1 MQSAQVEIFTL
12 IGEGAALLKAL
23 DEDSPEFFGNLDRL
37 REILAMLG
45 AAPAPAPLGPAP
57 LQFSLTDREGSAVA
71 LQAYLRNGLAALPE
85 ELAGFEAQ
93 TVAELAQLIGAG
105 DAMHDAR
112 TFGQGKQSEA
122 HQLAVLDYFVSRG
135 IQVDA
140 DAATEAAQQAEALL
154 RTQVSDNP
162 EYAAAQVEYKRVSD
176 ARRARIHALDDQIAA
191 AHMAGTD
198 YTPLVEERNRVYEE
212 MDTAQTA
219 AWQAVKATH
228 DKFFA
233 DRAAKHRELLEQ
245 HGQPILD
252 KLLAASPV
260 SQEEADAWAAEQVID
275 ANAKAKLKRLG
286 YAPEQVVRDMAEY
299 YRLSGGKASAIR
311 IGIDGGRRANAVGVT
326 ARTDE
331 KVINLG
337 ARFNKTVLFHEL
349 AHHLENDP
357 IAMGAS
363 NGFLKRRR
371 ESDTKYTLRSL
382 TGNKGYDTR
391 EVAYKDGFI
400 DPYVGKVYPSGIT
413 EVFSM
418 GVQYLANPAHTAI
431 LAAKD
436 PHMLELITGYLSAP
450 LTPAMHAKLNMHQD
464 VISDMQDKRATEA
477 EQYEKAMALLAGEV
491 SIVKDDW
498 FETLDPNSNL
508 GYKVHDFVL
517 YRVTKRGG
525 DKPVYVG
532 GDGDFRVFSGTFRSK
547 ETKRYGKGYLVT
559 LGLEDAN
566 LIPDSEVV
574 KTLADAQ
581 ALIAITKRSG
591 RTLSGAYLSYFSD
604 KWNND
609 PRRKMIDAVGV
620 ENLQ

>member
-1 MQSAQVEIFTL
+1 MQSAQVEIFTI

-23 DEDSPEFFGNLDRL
+23 DEDSPEFFSSLDRL

-45 AAPAPAPLGPAP
+45 AAPAPATPGPAP
-57 LQFSLTDREGSAVA
+57 LQFSLTDREGSAAA
-71 LQAYLRNGLAALPE
+71 LQEYLHNGLARLPQ
-85 ELAGFEAQ
+85 ELARYEAQ
-93 TVAELAQLIGAG
+93 TVAELALLVGAG
-105 DAMHDAR
+105 DALHIAR
-112 TFGQGKQSEA
+112 TAALGASDET
-122 HQLAVLDYFVSRG
+122 QLAALDHFVSRG
-135 IQVDA
+135 IQVDTNAVTESVTQA
-140 DAATEAAQQAEALL
+140 DELL
-154 RTQVSDNP
+154 KLSPEDNP
-162 EYAAAQVEYKRVSD
+162 EYVAARGNYHAITAQ
-176 ARRARIHALDDQIAA
+176 RRARLHGLDNQIQA
-191 AHMAGTD
+191 AHNAGD
-198 YTPLVEERNRVYEE
+198 DISGLVEARKRVYDET
-212 MDTAQTA
+212 DALQTEA
-219 AWQAVKATH
+219 YEKFQAVHKQ
-228 DKFFA
+228 FYA
-233 DRAAKHRELLEQ
+233 DRAEKHRELLEQ
-245 HGQPILD
+245 HGRPILD

-260 SQEEADAWAAEQVID
+260 SQEQADAWAAEQVID

-286 YAPEQVVRDMAEY
+286 YPPEQVVRDMAEY

-337 ARFNKTVLFHEL
+337 SRFNKTVLFHEL

-357 IAMGAS
+357 IAMAAS

-371 ESDTKYTLRSL
+371 ESDTKFTLRSL
-382 TGNKGYDTR
+382 TGNKGYGPM

-400 DPYVGKVYPSGIT
+400 DPYVGKVYPGGIT

-418 GVQYLANPAHTAI
+418 GVQYLANPSHAAI

-450 LTPAMHAKLNMHQD
+450 LTPAMHAKLNMHQG
-464 VISDMQDKRATEA
+464 VVSDLQDKRSTEA
-477 EQYEKAMALLAGEV
+477 EQYEKAMALLADEV
-491 SIVKDDW
+491 TIVQDDW
-498 FETLDPNSNL
+498 FETLDANSDL

-517 YRVTKRGG
+517 WRSTKRGG

-559 LGLEDAN
+559 LAQADGN

-574 KTLADAQ
+574 KTLADAK

-591 RTLSGAYLSYFSD
+591 RTLSGAYLTYFSE